1 VAKVAEK
8 RRTVGTSSTYLT
20 EGLNWSRPLPEE
32 LVHRSSKSEVFITSV
47 SCDGDD
53 AFLLAARWPSD
64 HPFYHPDETGR
75 HDPMLIAETMRQSG
89 IVVAHTGYGVPLG
102 IQFIMADISFYLI
115 NAAALIVGKDHP
127 GLVVSLSCSE
137 VVRRGGMLRR
147 ARFHVGL
154 LRDGARFAYGS
165 GLLFCVPCGAYEQF
179 RARRGPAPPA
189 PRPPLPR
196 LNPAVVGRRWEGD
209 VLLCDGPGW
218 RRGSS
223 AASWR
228 VQVDPDHPA
237 LFDHPLDHLPGM
249 VQLETFRQAALA
261 LTTPAGGANRHRF
274 LGCDVRF
281 LRMVHAHASVRCW
294 ARSVEAHT
302 VQLELADDNLTPLTE
317 GSVRLG

>member
-20 EGLNWSRPLPEE
+20 EGLNWSWPLPEE

-47 SCDGDD
+47 SRDGDD
-53 AFLLAARWPSD
+53 AFLLAGRWPSD

-75 HDPMLIAETMRQSG
+75 HDPMLIAETMRQAG
-89 IVVAHTGYGVPLG
+89 IVVAHTGYDVPLG
-102 IQFIMADISFYLI
+102 TQFIMADISFYLI

-165 GLLFCVPCGAYEQF
+165 GLLVCVPPGAYEQF
-179 RARRGPAPPA
+179 RGRRGPAPPA

-249 VQLETFRQAALA
+249 VQLEAFRQAALA

-294 ARSVEAHT
+294 ARSVEAHN